1 MDGMSPPTKQWVWL
15 TALVA
20 SVEPLESYF
29 EAHELFES
37 THEAKPIL
45 ITRKEIYGMLS
56 ILMKNIPILV
66 SVS

>member
-1 MDGMSPPTKQWVWL
+1 MPP
-15 TALVA
+15 VA

-29 EAHELFES
+29 EAHELLES

-56 ILMKNIPILV
+56 VLMKNIPVLV
-66 SVS
+66 S